1 MAADNSFDI
10 VSRVDL
16 AEVKNSINQAMME
29 IRQRFDFKGSKSEI
43 SLDENQKKIMMV
55 SDDEGKMKSVVDLLE
70 TKLVRRKVSLK
81 ALQYGSI
88 QGAAGGTVRQEITL
102 QQGIPTEK
110 AREIVK
116 LIKNSKLKVQ
126 GTIQE
131 DQVRVSSK
139 KRDDLQTVISM
150 LKEKDFGI
158 DMQFVNYR

>member
-1 MAADNSFDI
+1 
-10 VSRVDL
+10 
-16 AEVKNSINQAMME
+16 
-29 IRQRFDFKGSKSEI
+29 
-43 SLDENQKKIMMV
+43 MV

-81 ALQYGSI
+81 ALQYCSI

-116 LIKNSKLKVQ
+116 LIKNLKLKVQ

-131 DQVRVSSK
+131 DQVRVTGK

-158 DMQFVNYR
+158 DMQFLNYR